1 MSQDIIHSPSRRTIA
16 KGAAW
21 AAPAVA
27 VAAAAPALAAS
38 SDGCAPGTLN
48 VSAVCPPLIGLNTRN
63 IHFVVSNPDG
73 SDCEIPAGAPLALNI
88 TGLANLTASLL
99 NGINADVQVAFSDTS
114 NATLTAPLAPG
125 ESFELEVFPPS
136 LLSAG
141 LLGSASLSIE
151 GSSASANY
159 TIVSVLGLLQVA
171 LCA

>member
-1 MSQDIIHSPSRRTIA
+1 M
-16 KGAAW
+16 
-21 AAPAVA
+21 
-27 VAAAAPALAAS
+27 
-38 SDGCAPGTLN
+38 LN

-63 IHFVVSNPDG
+63 IHFVVSNPGG
-73 SDCEIPAGAPLALNI
+73 SDCEIPAGTALALNI
-88 TGLANLTASLL
+88 TGLANLSASLL

-141 LLGSASLSIE
+141 VAGSASLSIE

-159 TIVSVLGLLQVA
+159 TIVSILGGLLQAA